1 MYARYVPG
9 NTLVFVA
16 LSVVRYLVPGIMHAR
31 HALYAFVV
39 FKVYKVEY
47 LGWVGVLVFTAPT
60 ADLYVGGIP
69 VIYDTR
75 YIPLGYEV
83 PGT

>member
-69 VIYDTR
+69 VSYTHLTLPTIYS
-75 YIPLGYEV
+75 V
-83 PGT
+83 